1 MEDSSEQKKN
11 IEISVLKG
19 DKLFN
24 ENTPFIIN
32 LFAPE
37 VKEQEEKRVSADLIC
52 VIDISGSMQGE
63 KIEQVKESLNI
74 LVDMMDPKDRIAL
87 VLFDQQAKLLYDLNY
102 LDTKNKEQVK
112 NLIKSIEARG
122 GTNIASG
129 LEIAVDIL
137 KKEKKNVKDNE
148 SRSSSIILLSD
159 GCDNYS
165 NDIVLAEKL
174 KSFTKGEGLSFT
186 LNTFGYGY
194 DHDPKIMNKLAN
206 LRDGSFFLV
215 EDYNK
220 VGEYFV
226 SVLGGCISM
235 ISKKAEVEVKLLNEK
250 CKIVKIFGENNFYS
264 YDLNDLFFKNK
275 MLQFITGKEYTFVLE
290 IFIDESAV
298 KPGDVLIEVKFIY
311 EDILSKQEIKLN
323 TLYKYELKDLK
334 FAKANEE
341 YIRSQTYDVLEKVL
355 KLNEEN
361 KTEEA
366 RKLLNEMKDWL
377 EKNYKG
383 ENKSYLEDVKKSEQM
398 FEYGFNARRGV
409 TCTISMVSQNISKRM
424 GSNNM
429 YSNSIQNR
437 LQDNYRKNYTSSQA
451 ANINKK

>member
-1 MEDSSEQKKN
+1 MENSSEQKKN

-24 ENTPFIIN
+24 ANTPFIIN

-102 LDTKNKEQVK
+102 LDKKNKEQVK

-174 KSFTKGEGLSFT
+174 KSFTKGEGA
-186 LNTFGYGY
+186 
-194 DHDPKIMNKLAN
+194 P
-206 LRDGSFFLV
+206 
-215 EDYNK
+215 
-220 VGEYFV
+220 
-226 SVLGGCISM
+226 
-235 ISKKAEVEVKLLNEK
+235 
-250 CKIVKIFGENNFYS
+250 
-264 YDLNDLFFKNK
+264 
-275 MLQFITGKEYTFVLE
+275 
-290 IFIDESAV
+290 
-298 KPGDVLIEVKFIY
+298 
-311 EDILSKQEIKLN
+311 
-323 TLYKYELKDLK
+323 
-334 FAKANEE
+334 
-341 YIRSQTYDVLEKVL
+341 
-355 KLNEEN
+355 
-361 KTEEA
+361 
-366 RKLLNEMKDWL
+366 
-377 EKNYKG
+377 
-383 ENKSYLEDVKKSEQM
+383 
-398 FEYGFNARRGV
+398 
-409 TCTISMVSQNISKRM
+409 
-424 GSNNM
+424 M
-429 YSNSIQNR
+429 YSTLRRHLGALSEVIR
-437 LQDNYRKNYTSSQA
+437 ETYSL
-451 ANINKK
+451 IVV